1 MRKNQ
6 WIHPTTP
13 TQIYLDT
20 LLILVTPTTFPDPR
34 KQMLKPIAAAAAAVL
49 TLSLSAC
56 GNTAEKVDS
65 TSSASPTETDTTTNG
80 AATEVELPTAS
91 GALQVTM
98 PEGDNPPTIKV
109 VDPEFSVKET
119 QVKTLKEGDGPV
131 VAADATVSVDYLGVN
146 GRDGESFDG
155 SYERGMAA
163 SFPLTGV
170 VPGFAKAIAGQ
181 KVGSDVIVAMT
192 PDDGYGSMGNPAAGI
207 QGTDTL
213 IFFIHINEVQ

>member
-1 MRKNQ
+1 
-6 WIHPTTP
+6 
-13 TQIYLDT
+13 
-20 LLILVTPTTFPDPR
+20 
-34 KQMLKPIAAAAAAVL
+34 MLKPIAAAAATVL
-49 TLSLSAC
+49 ALSLSAC

-65 TSSASPTETDTTTNG
+65 TSSASPTKSDANTSSSGEDLK
-80 AATEVELPTAS
+80 LPTAS

-98 PEGDNPPTIKV
+98 PEGDNPPVIKV
-109 VDPEFSVKET
+109 VKPEYSVTET

-131 VAADATVSVDYLGVN
+131 VADDATVSVDYLGVN
-146 GRDGESFDG
+146 GRDGKSFDS
-155 SYERGMAA
+155 SYERGSAA
-163 SFPLTGV
+163 TFPLMGV

-192 PDDGYGSMGNPAAGI
+192 PDDGYGAMGNSAAGI